1 MLTYAIPKLYP
12 VTRHR
17 LLLSPIRDIT
27 TDIFRKTYNSDRF
40 ESVTKP
46 ASWSTLGSA
55 GEDAILRE
63 LPRQVNLTQL
73 LNTLFD
79 ILSF

>member
-1 MLTYAIPKLYP
+1 MLAYAVPKLYP
-12 VTRHR
+12 VARHPQ
-17 LLLSPIRDIT
+17 LLSPTRDIT
-27 TDIFRKTYNSDRF
+27 PDIFRKTYNSDRF

-63 LPRQVNLTQL
+63 LPGQVSLTHL

>member
-12 VTRHR
+12 IARHR
-17 LLLSPIRDIT
+17 QLLSPTRDIS
-27 TDIFRKTYNSDRF
+27 TDFFRKTYNSDRI
-40 ESVTKP
+40 ESGTKP
-46 ASWSTLGSA
+46 ASWSMLGSA

-63 LPRQVNLTQL
+63 LPTQVSLTHL

>member
-1 MLTYAIPKLYP
+1 VLTYAIPKLYP
-12 VTRHR
+12 VARHHQ
-17 LLLSPIRDIT
+17 LLSPTRDIT
-27 TDIFRKTYNSDRF
+27 TDIFRKTHNSDRF

-46 ASWSTLGSA
+46 ASWSTFGSA

-63 LPRQVNLTQL
+63 LPERDSLTHL
-73 LNTLFD
+73 SNTLFD